1 MLDLVTT
8 TQFRKDLKRIRK
20 RGYDLS
26 KLDDILQKLRAEEP
40 LLEKNRDH
48 DLTGDYKGFRECHVE
63 PDWLLV
69 YAVDKEKSYLSP
81 PARGRIPIYFDG
93 LSLAVFFLAPMNFLV
108 TADAQT
114 PKISLVIRGLPPDD

>member
-26 KLDDILQKLRAEEP
+26 KLDDVLQTLLREEP
-40 LLEKNRDH
+40 LPSKYRDH
-48 DLTGDYKGFRECHVE
+48 ALTGDFTGFRECHVE

-69 YAVDKEKSYLSP
+69 YAIGKEQ
-81 PARGRIPIYFDG
+81 
-93 LSLAVFFLAPMNFLV
+93 LV
-108 TADAQT
+108 LTASRTGTHSD
-114 PKISLVIRGLPPDD
+114 LF